1 MRQFENRLE
10 GDLIMVKQAADWTNI
25 VKDRLVGAAMMGV
38 DYKYHTCRDVGQL
51 AKRKLFFQAE
61 FESFYSL

>member
-1 MRQFENRLE
+1 M
-10 GDLIMVKQAADWTNI
+10 MVKQAANWTNI
-25 VKDRLVGAAMMGV
+25 VKDRLVRAKMVGV

-61 FESFYSL
+61 FESGVL